1 MKKKEG
7 EKWLHFCFSYKY
19 VCFVL
24 MHDEIELG
32 IERVI
37 KLEDLVCDFSCFV
50 FKQWIF
56 KQIITLIA
64 AKE

>member
-1 MKKKEG
+1 M
-7 EKWLHFCFSYKY
+7 F
-19 VCFVL
+19 CFVL
-24 MHDEIELG
+24 MRAEIELG

-37 KLEDLVCDFSCFV
+37 KLVALVCDFSCFV

-64 AKE
+64 ANFT